1 MPGLSYSLNVG
12 LSGLQSA
19 QSALGVVGHN
29 IANVNTPGFSR
40 QRPVLA
46 TNPNQLFGGLYYGA
60 GTGVTSVESV
70 RDRFLDLQIL
80 QTTSV
85 KSGVDIRYQNLEG
98 ISPVFDPTGD
108 ANLGALVQKF
118 FQGFQEVAARP
129 EDRALRTNV
138 VGRAQAMI
146 NGLKERYNLLVQQ
159 RNQADQAVASL
170 VTQVNGLVADITQL
184 NKQIATEVPAG
195 SNNDARDQRKALT
208 DKLAGLIGITAHEA
222 SDGTYTIMLDS
233 GVGTLVVGATSFA
246 LSVTPDPTNNNY
258 NDVLVS
264 LGGAATL
271 NVTSQIMGGEMGA
284 RLDLRDNLLAGFN
297 RQLDQLAAGIQ
308 SSVNLLHRTGFALNG
323 ATTGLDFFQG
333 GVANGVNGL
342 PPTVTAASFYLGAVN
357 ALAVNSAVA
366 ADSSLIAAAGVAGT
380 PGDNANARALANLQS
395 STATVDT
402 NGDGVGDS
410 GPFTTVIGMLVN
422 TIGTETSR
430 LQSSTATQENL
441 LAALLNQRQR
451 ISGVD
456 LDEEAASLISY
467 QRAYQASARFLSVI
481 DQLTDQ
487 LVNQFGR

>member
-29 IANVNTPGFSR
+29 ISNVNTPGFTR
-40 QRPVLA
+40 QRPVLT
-46 TNPNQLFGGLYYGA
+46 TNPSQIFGGVYFGSGA
-60 GTGVTSVESV
+60 GVTSVESI

-80 QTTSV
+80 QTSSV
-85 KSGVDIRYQNLEG
+85 KNGADLRYQTLEG
-98 ISPVFDPTGD
+98 ISPVFDPT
-108 ANLGALVQKF
+108 AEENLGALVQKF

-129 EDRALRTNV
+129 EDKALRTNV

-146 NGLKERYNLLVQQ
+146 NGIKERYNLLTQQ
-159 RNQADQAVASL
+159 RDQANQAVASL
-170 VTQVNGLVADITQL
+170 VTQVNGLLSDIAQI
-184 NKQIATEVPAG
+184 NKEIATEVPAG
-195 SNNDARDQRKALT
+195 SNNDARDQRKAMT
-208 DKLAGLIGITAHEA
+208 DKLSGLIGITAYEA

-233 GVGTLVVGATSFA
+233 GSGSLVVGTTSYA
-246 LSVTPDPTNNNY
+246 LSVSPDPTNYNY

-271 NVTSQIMGGEMGA
+271 NVTSQISGGQLGA
-284 RLDLRDNLLAGFN
+284 RLDLRDNLLAGYN

-308 SSVNLLHRTGFALNG
+308 SSVNLLHRTGFALDG
-323 ATTGLDFFQG
+323 ATTGLDFFQS

-342 PPTVTAASFYLGAVN
+342 PPAVTAANFYYGAVN
-357 ALAVNSAVA
+357 ALTVNA
-366 ADSSLIAAAGVAGT
+366 AIAGNSSLIAAAGVAGA
-380 PGDNANARALANLQS
+380 PGDNVIARGMANLQS
-395 STATVDT
+395 NTNTVDT
-402 NGDGVGDS
+402 NGDGVADS
-410 GPFTTVIGMLVN
+410 GTFSTVIGMLVN
-422 TIGTETSR
+422 SIGTDTAR
-430 LQSSTATQENL
+430 LQSSSTTQENL
-441 LAALLNQRQR
+441 LAALENQRQR

-456 LDEEAASLISY
+456 LDEEASRLISY